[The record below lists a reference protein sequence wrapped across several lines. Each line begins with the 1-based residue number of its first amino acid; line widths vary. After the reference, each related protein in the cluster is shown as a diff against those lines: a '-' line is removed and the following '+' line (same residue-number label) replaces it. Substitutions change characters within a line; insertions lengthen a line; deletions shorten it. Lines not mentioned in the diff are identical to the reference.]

1 MKLLER
7 SYIFIIS
14 IIIYRLLLDYI
25 YMEVIGEVFNYMGFL
40 IDENDFS
47 YYSSWILLFILI
59 LFMVKIVKMNLFS
72 SNVMM
77 LLFLI
82 SFVPMTSL
90 MRFNP
95 MDFNFFIL
103 YSTYWLALILYYLF
117 VSRFKVNPNNFKT
130 KISMQL
136 WFLIIFFLISIL
148 FLSGYYHNFRFTINL
163 SDVYAFRTEQRE
175 SNYPSIF
182 GYIIPA
188 ASNILPLFLVYFLI
202 KKKYIWV
209 IILSVVMIFN
219 FSLGGHKSV
228 LANLFLV
235 FLGYLFFNYKSIYKY
250 SWALISLILISIIE
264 LKTFSTIFITNF
276 IVRRVLFIPAKLNYY
291 YYDFFSK
298 NSPDFYLQGPLRR
311 LGLESEYKTSI
322 PRIIGEQYYNSYE
335 MSANN
340 GLFSDAYANLNI
352 LGVLILP
359 LIIVFIFKLGD
370 SVSIGLPGKLM
381 FLPIIAFTT
390 SFISGFFT
398 SVLLTNGILLLLICL
413 YYYPR
418 DLYSKLS

>member
-1 MKLLER
+1 MKNNVLSKTVLSHNFTR
-7 SYIFIIS
+7 I
-14 IIIYRLLLDYI
+14 
-25 YMEVIGEVFNYMGFL
+25 N
-40 IDENDFS
+40 NDFS
-47 YYSSWILLFILI
+47 YSSSWILLLILI
-59 LFMVKIVKMNLFS
+59 LFMMKIVKMNLFS

-82 SFVPMTSL
+82 SFVPMTCL

-95 MDFNFFIL
+95 MDFSFFIL
-103 YSTYWLALILYYLF
+103 YSTYWLALILCYLF
-117 VSRFKVNPNNFKT
+117 VPRIKVNPNKFKT

-136 WFLIIFFLISIL
+136 WFIIIFFLIIIL

-163 SDVYAFRTEQRE
+163 LDVYAFRIEQRE

-188 ASNILPLFLVYFLI
+188 ASNILPLFLIYFLI
-202 KKKYIWV
+202 KKKYVWV
-209 IILSVVMIFN
+209 IVLSVFMILN

-228 LANLFLV
+228 LAKLFLV

-250 SWALISLILISIIE
+250 SWGLISLILISIIE

-298 NSPDFYLQGPLRR
+298 NSPDFYFQGPLRR
-311 LGLESEYKTSI
+311 LGLESEYKISI
-322 PRIIGEQYYNSYE
+322 SRIIGENYFFSDE

-359 LIIVFIFKLGD
+359 LILVFIFKLGD
-370 SVSIGLPGKLM
+370 SVSIGLPAKLM

-390 SFISGFFT
+390 SFNSGFFT

-418 DLYSKLS
+418 DLNSKFI